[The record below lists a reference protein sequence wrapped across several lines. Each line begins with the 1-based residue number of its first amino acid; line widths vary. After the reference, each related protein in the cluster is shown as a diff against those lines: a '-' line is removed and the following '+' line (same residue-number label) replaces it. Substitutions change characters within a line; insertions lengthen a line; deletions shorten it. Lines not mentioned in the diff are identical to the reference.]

1 MNLVHLCLQFPPNY
15 HHLGALPRGAGPEWS
30 VQVGDC
36 AEFGLAPGQVE
47 DVYFNSPLSYLPNIE
62 DPDMLARYRG
72 KTIIICAGLGARKDE
87 AMADTRAMGDILK
100 SKNVDAWIDFRDTD
114 DNHDRPWRYR
124 QMNYF

>member
-1 MNLVHLCLQFPPNY
+1 MNLVYLCLQFPPNY

-36 AEFGLAPGQVE
+36 AGQ
-47 DVYFNSPLSYLPNIE
+47 
-62 DPDMLARYRG
+62 
-72 KTIIICAGLGARKDE
+72 GAREDE